1 MAYVGVH
8 IPAGYKV
15 EIETTAGSGT
25 YTDLGVT
32 MADGSLSISYDS
44 VKVTGS
50 RAEGLMNFIKNM
62 SAEAVFSLAQI
73 ELSNVHKLMSGAT
86 AYAAVAASPVST
98 TDSYLGSAWAVST
111 FIPFAH
117 QNGAGTVPSSITVE
131 SPINTPL
138 VLDTD
143 YMVVQDEGGKWG
155 ILFIDTVAVDPTN
168 TMEINYT
175 YTPSASR
182 TLSMGSAS
190 VDIAARALKLS
201 KELDTGKWFTVTLY
215 AAVNTSGL
223 TFSFPRYDADEPAV
237 LEVTMTGQLDTTRTD
252 LDQLLKIEDQYAVS
266 NI

>member
-32 MADGSLSISYDS
+32 MADGSLAISYDS

-50 RAEGLMNFIKNM
+50 RAEGLMNFLKNM
-62 SAEAVFSLAQI
+62 TAEASFSLAQI

-86 AYAAVAASPVST
+86 AYAPVAGDAT
-98 TDSYLGSAWAVST
+98 AATDSYAANGWAVEK
-111 FIPFAH
+111 FIPFKN
-117 QNGAGTVPSSITVE
+117 QNGAGTVPTSITVE
-131 SPINTPL
+131 SPLST
-138 VLDTD
+138 VLTNDTD
-143 YMVVQDEGGKWG
+143 YIICQDANGKWG
-155 ILFIDTVAVDPTN
+155 VMFIDTVAVDPTN
-168 TMEINYT
+168 AMEINYT

-190 VDIAARALKLS
+190 VDIAARALKMS
-201 KELDTGKWFTVTLY
+201 KQLDTGKWFTVTLY

-223 TFSFPRYDADEPAV
+223 TFSFPRYDVDEPAV

-252 LDQLLKIEDQYAVS
+252 LDQLLKIEDQYATTD
-266 NI
+266 I